1 MMLLN
6 LFVGM
11 YLMSSLPVYLYT
23 SILRIS
29 NYKSKHISNFFPC
42 ILPYIA
48 MHYEN

>member
-29 NYKSKHISNFFPC
+29 NYKSKHISNFFSLYTS
-42 ILPYIA
+42 IHIYAL
-48 MHYEN
+48 